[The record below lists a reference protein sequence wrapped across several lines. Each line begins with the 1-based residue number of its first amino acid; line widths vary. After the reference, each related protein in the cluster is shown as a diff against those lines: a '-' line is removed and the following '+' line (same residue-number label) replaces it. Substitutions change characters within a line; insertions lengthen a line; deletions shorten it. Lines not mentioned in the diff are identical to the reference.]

1 VSDELERSR
10 EIYAIS
16 DWLVQQGLLRADVPT
31 LLGGYCERLVAA
43 GVPIWRGYLSA
54 LTLHPR
60 VRGVGCSW
68 RPEEGAQGELYIYR
82 PQPSEDYLVSP
93 FARMLD
99 QGLRH
104 LRVPLAGD
112 DPLDFPLLARFR
124 AQGATDYMAHVASF
138 GLDGAS
144 DGETGMLA
152 SWTTARPGGF
162 TNRDLALLSHLLPR
176 LALAVQTRLGHEI
189 AVNLLDTYV
198 GPEAGRRILAG
209 KIRRGQLEVISAVIL
224 YADLR
229 GFTAHA
235 DRLAR
240 DQLVDMLDA
249 YFDCLVP
256 NIDALGGQVLKFL
269 GDGLL
274 ATFPLNG
281 RPAAEVCELALS
293 AAGRILGQVRQ
304 LNAERAGARQPMMD
318 LDLVLHLGDVFYGNV
333 GSTDR
338 LDFTVIG
345 PAVNE
350 AARIEALCSQHE
362 RNLLISEAFA
372 RAASQS
378 ADRLVSIGRYALRG
392 VRSAQS
398 LYTLDGL

>member
-1 VSDELERSR
+1 
-10 EIYAIS
+10 
-16 DWLVQQGLLRADVPT
+16 
-31 LLGGYCERLVAA
+31 
-43 GVPIWRGYLSA
+43 
-54 LTLHPR
+54 
-60 VRGVGCSW
+60 
-68 RPEEGAQGELYIYR
+68 
-82 PQPSEDYLVSP
+82 
-93 FARMLD
+93 
-99 QGLRH
+99 
-104 LRVPLAGD
+104 
-112 DPLDFPLLARFR
+112 
-124 AQGATDYMAHVASF
+124 
-138 GLDGAS
+138 
-144 DGETGMLA
+144 
-152 SWTTARPGGF
+152 
-162 TNRDLALLSHLLPR
+162 
-176 LALAVQTRLGHEI
+176 
-189 AVNLLDTYV
+189 
-198 GPEAGRRILAG
+198 
-209 KIRRGQLEVISAVIL
+209 
-224 YADLR
+224 
-229 GFTAHA
+229 
-235 DRLAR
+235 
-240 DQLVDMLDA
+240 
-249 YFDCLVP
+249 VP